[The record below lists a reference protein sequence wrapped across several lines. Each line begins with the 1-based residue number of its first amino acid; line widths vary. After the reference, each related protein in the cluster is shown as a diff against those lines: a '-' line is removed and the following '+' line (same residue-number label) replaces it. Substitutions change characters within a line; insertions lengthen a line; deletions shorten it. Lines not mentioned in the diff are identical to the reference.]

1 MPLTRE
7 QLVKFVQEKAGS
19 PVGELDD
26 DTALFSSG
34 MIDSFSMVD
43 LITAIE
49 RECKFRVAATDVSL
63 DNLDSIG
70 KILRFVNARTA
81 VQAK

>member
-1 MPLTRE
+1 MPLTRD
-7 QLVKFVQEKAGS
+7 QLVKFVKEKAGG
-19 PVGELDD
+19 PVGALDD

-34 MIDSFSMVD
+34 LIDSFSMVD